1 MNKEKELSISD
12 IKQDIFQKF
21 RSLEAKA
28 GDTLSKNWLK
38 GKYFPGLN
46 QKERAQ
52 FNSALNELIEEG
64 LVEKIHYI
72 FHMTQ
77 YLHNLRLTARG
88 EEIIYSSRK

>member
-28 GDTLSKNWLK
+28 GDTLPKDWLK
-38 GKYFPGLN
+38 GKYFSGLN
-46 QKERAQ
+46 QKERVQ
-52 FNSALNELIEEG
+52 FNSAINELVEAG

-88 EEIIYSSRK
+88 EEIIYYTRK